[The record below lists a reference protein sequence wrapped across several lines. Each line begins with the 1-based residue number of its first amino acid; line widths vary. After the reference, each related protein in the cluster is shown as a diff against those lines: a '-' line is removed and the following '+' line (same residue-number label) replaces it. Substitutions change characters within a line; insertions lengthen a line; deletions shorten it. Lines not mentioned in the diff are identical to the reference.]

1 MSAHV
6 GSSFV
11 RVPLEPHVATVARGA
26 GAARD
31 SRIPIGSRRTALP
44 GLPNKGLQLT
54 ARRMGDVRW
63 LVTGSRPVGA

>member
-54 ARRMGDVRW
+54 AYRMGDLRW
-63 LVTGSRPVGA
+63 WVASCRPVRA